1 MGRLHFLREKKFY
14 INLLLI
20 VILCGVLLWL
30 TFRMLDRYTRHGKV
44 YIMPDFVGQD
54 FQQVKHD
61 NSKDFNFILIDSV
74 YPKGQ
79 QPGSIYQQDPLPG
92 SKIKKGRNVYAI
104 IVAVTPEKT
113 VMPNLKGISLREAIG
128 RLESSGLDV
137 DHLEYVTYSYKN
149 NVIDQYYLGQPIEKG
164 TELVKGSKITLHV
177 GIGDDKSDIKV
188 PNLIG
193 KTAEEVKRLLNLAG
207 LNLGKEERE
216 DNDSIQYMCVRRM
229 SPGPSSGAV
238 KPGTYVDVCYH
249 SSRTMDFKKEMKELL
264 HEDSLNLLHEDSLN
278 NVPQPTIKID
288 TITET
293 IETTDYEEENEFED
307 EF

>member
-1 MGRLHFLREKKFY
+1 MGRFHFLKEKKFY
-14 INLLLI
+14 LNLLLI
-20 VILCGVLLWL
+20 VILSGVLLWL
-30 TFRMLDRYTRHGKV
+30 TFRLLDRYTRHGKV

-61 NSKDFNFILIDSV
+61 HSRDFNFILIDSV

-137 DHLEYVTYSYKN
+137 DHLEYVSYSYKN
-149 NVIDQYYLGQPIEKG
+149 NVIDQYYQGQPIEKG
-164 TELVKGSKITLHV
+164 TELVKGSKITLRV
-177 GIGDDKSDIKV
+177 GLGDDKSNVKV

-193 KTAEEVKRLLNLAG
+193 KSAEETKRLLNLAG
-207 LNLGKEERE
+207 LNLGVEERE
-216 DNDSIQYMCVRRM
+216 DNDSIQYLCVRRM

-238 KPGTYVDVCYH
+238 KPGTYVDVWYH
-249 SSRTMDFKKEMKELL
+249 SSRTLDFKKEMNELL
-264 HEDSLNLLHEDSLN
+264 HEDSLA
-278 NVPQPTIKID
+278 NVPQPEIIID
-288 TITET
+288 TIVET
-293 IETTDYEEENEFED
+293 IETTDYEEEDEFED

>member
-1 MGRLHFLREKKFY
+1 MGRFHFLKEKKFY
-14 INLLLI
+14 LNLLLI

-30 TFRMLDRYTRHGKV
+30 TFRSLDRYTRHGKV

-61 NSKDFNFILIDSV
+61 HSKDFNFILIDSV

-137 DHLEYVTYSYKN
+137 DHLEYVSYSYKN
-149 NVIDQYYLGQPIEKG
+149 NVVEQYYQGEPIEKG

-177 GIGDDKSDIKV
+177 GLGDDKSNVKV

-193 KTAEEVKRLLNLAG
+193 KSAEETKRLLNLAG
-207 LNLGKEERE
+207 LNLGLEERE

-229 SPGPSSGAV
+229 SPGPSSNAV
-238 KPGTYVDVCYH
+238 KPGTYVDVWYH
-249 SSRTMDFKKEMKELL
+249 SSRTLDFKKEMKELL
-264 HEDSLNLLHEDSLN
+264 HEDSLA
-278 NVPQPTIKID
+278 NVPQPAIIID

-293 IETTDYEEENEFED
+293 IETTDYEEEDEFED

>member
-1 MGRLHFLREKKFY
+1 MGRFHFLKEKKFY

-30 TFRMLDRYTRHGKV
+30 TFRLLDRYTRHGKV

-149 NVIDQYYLGQPIEKG
+149 NIIDQYYQGQPIEKG

-177 GIGDDKSDIKV
+177 GIGDDKSNVKV

-207 LNLGKEERE
+207 LNLGQEERE

-229 SPGPSSGAV
+229 SPGPSSGDV
-238 KPGTYVDVCYH
+238 KPGTYVDVWYH
-249 SSRTMDFKKEMKELL
+249 SSRTLDFKKEMKELL
-264 HEDSLNLLHEDSLN
+264 HEDSLN
-278 NVPQPTIKID
+278 NVPQPTITID
-288 TITET
+288 TLIET
-293 IETTDYEEENEFED
+293 IEITDNEEEDEFED